1 MKGNRTM
8 KRYSLPGKGS
18 RSALMLALP
27 LALVALRSTASFAV
41 VALGLTIQAG
51 SGPFDGSSVVPTAS
65 EVEVGDEL
73 GFALYVVNSGPVT
86 ATDVLVWN
94 PLPPGTSYVG
104 ASGGAFP
111 ITGGAMTGV
120 PLSTPLES
128 HAYDVRLR
136 ASVPLTDTGDVTGIA
151 WVGDVPPGGMQ
162 VLGLI
167 VLVNNPARRYVV
179 DEVSIYDDREL
190 AGRFSGQTWVRP
202 YACYLPFL
210 ANHAEPPTPVPT
222 PTPAPTPTLTTMTFT
237 IPYGQGLGFGG
248 GSLDPDYW
256 QALAGSDL
264 RFGDDSVYLGQAA
277 PAGPYLPWYV
287 IGRAYAG
294 WDTSALPDGA
304 AILSATLILDV
315 GCNPPTTTFGTTVYQ
330 GAWTPP
336 LDEDAWRTM
345 GHQAVG
351 AWHTADYPC
360 SGCPSSLPCLVRIEF
375 DPAAVNREGLTLL
388 EMRSD
393 QEGTPPTVP
402 EQVLINRSADSPAL
416 VITYREE
423 R

>member
-8 KRYSLPGKGS
+8 KRNSIPD
-18 RSALMLALP
+18 RVFRPALMLALP
-27 LALVALRSTASFAV
+27 LALVAL

-51 SGPFDGSSVVPTAS
+51 SGPFDGSSVVPTAD
-65 EVEVGDEL
+65 EVKVGDEL

-86 ATDVLVWN
+86 VTDALVWN
-94 PLPPGTSYVG
+94 PLPPGTGYIG

-111 ITGGAMTGV
+111 ITGGVMTGV
-120 PLSTPLES
+120 PVSIPLEGR
-128 HAYDVRLR
+128 AYDVRLH

-167 VLVNNPARRYVV
+167 VVVNNPAGRYVM
-179 DEVSIYDDREL
+179 DDLLIYDDREL

-202 YACYLPFL
+202 YACYLPFY
-210 ANHAEPPTPVPT
+210 ANHAGPPMPT
-222 PTPAPTPTLTTMTFT
+222 PTPTPTPPPTLTTMTFT
-237 IPYGQGLGFGG
+237 IPYGQGLGSGG

-264 RFGDDSVYLGQAA
+264 RFGDGDVYLGQS
-277 PAGPYLPWYV
+277 PPDGPYIPWYV

-294 WDTSALPDGA
+294 YDTASLPDDMT
-304 AILSATLILDV
+304 ILSATLVLDV
-315 GCNPPTTTFGTTVYQ
+315 GCNPPTMNFGTTVYR
-330 GAWTPP
+330 GVWTPP
-336 LDEDAWRTM
+336 LGEDDWD
-345 GHQAVG
+345 AVGDQVAG

-360 SGCPSSLPCLVRIEF
+360 SACPSPFPCLVRIEI

-402 EQVLINRSADSPAL
+402 EQVLINRSADFPAL
-416 VITYREE
+416 VIAYREE